1 MSQDARR
8 PEESVVGVSWLDQQ
22 LARQLGRRLDPD
34 DDHGGAPGA
43 PVEMTAGGYPGPDR
57 PAAARTGRGR
67 GWWQRRRRP
76 RPAVQPAPM
85 SRVLSLIE
93 PAVLMAFGALLGL
106 VDQTATET
114 SGWLRVPALIAAL
127 LIVAQ
132 AINDFQVRRQEWL
145 NQPEPQPPVED
156 EPAELTAGD
165 VTVVVAPSSPGRAR
179 FRDAPSAPARAVAVV
194 GAARENV
201 RVIYFVMG
209 LSVWLAL
216 ATLAN
221 PGAPALL
228 LVLSLLAAFLLF
240 AEAWQMLRS
249 RR

>member
-1 MSQDARR
+1 MTQD
-8 PEESVVGVSWLDQQ
+8 PYGQGGPTVVQGETQEFV
-22 LARQLGRRLDPD
+22 
-34 DDHGGAPGA
+34 
-43 PVEMTAGGYPGPDR
+43 PVGYPEP
-57 PAAARTGRGR
+57 PARAS
-67 GWWQRRRRP
+67 WWQRRRRQP
-76 RPAVQPAPM
+76 RQQVVTDAPM

-93 PAVLMAFGALLGL
+93 PVIVMAFGALLGL
-106 VDQTATET
+106 MDQTATET

-127 LIVAQ
+127 LLVATAISDFQAKRLEWVTAETVVDAGSGKVVAVIEPAGAVEAPGAAMHRSRPVAVKVTPVAQ
-132 AINDFQVRRQEWL
+132 
-145 NQPEPQPPVED
+145 
-156 EPAELTAGD
+156 
-165 VTVVVAPSSPGRAR
+165 S
-179 FRDAPSAPARAVAVV
+179 
-194 GAARENV
+194 ARENP

-221 PGAPALL
+221 PTAPWPL